1 LMKTLTKM
9 LLITILCG
17 VPFFFLGPMIWPP
30 APEVQPTQAQLP
42 FLIVLSAIEALT
54 AGFGIAFIAY
64 GWPLIKKVAGKKKIL
79 AGTMY
84 IAISWL
90 LVTWW
95 PHDNMHIHNAMN
107 IDGLIVIE
115 YLFHVTLMIAAVVL
129 AYGYF
134 SLLSEKAVTSETKK
148 AKAECSIGQPDC
160 TPAGVRP

>member
-1 LMKTLTKM
+1 MKKTLTKM

-17 VPFFFLGPMIWPP
+17 VPLLFLGPIIWPP

-42 FLIVLSAIEALT
+42 YLIVLSAIEALT

-64 GWPLIKKVAGKKKIL
+64 GWPLIRKAAGKKRIL

-84 IAISWL
+84 VAISWL
-90 LVTWW
+90 LVSWW

-129 AYGYF
+129 TYGYF
-134 SLLSEKAVTSETKK
+134 SLLSEKAVTPETKK
-148 AKAECSIGQPDC
+148 AKAECTIGQPDC
-160 TPAGVRP
+160 TPAVVRP